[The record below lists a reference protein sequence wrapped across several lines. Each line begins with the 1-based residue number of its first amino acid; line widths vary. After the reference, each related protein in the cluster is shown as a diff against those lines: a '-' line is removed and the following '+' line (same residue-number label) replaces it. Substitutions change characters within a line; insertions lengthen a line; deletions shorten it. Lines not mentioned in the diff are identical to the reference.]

1 MIKSYLSKALALV
14 LTIVIGWFGTF
25 GASAYANDISLTG
38 NYGEDTI
45 VVLEN
50 LREVIGLPAETDI
63 QQKKELQAE
72 AKNQMNDYISRYR
85 KNSKYNGLKSFTT
98 MQTAL
103 NSLAGYYTTF
113 GSRPL
118 PEKLDKRLTQ
128 EFRQVEFALK
138 KGY

>member
-1 MIKSYLSKALALV
+1 MVKSYLSKLLAFV
-14 LTIVIGWFGTF
+14 LAVVISFFGGF
-25 GASAYANDISLTG
+25 NASANAESIALTG
-38 NYGEDTI
+38 DYTADTL

-50 LREVIGLPAETDI
+50 LRDVMALPADTDI
-63 QQKKELQAE
+63 QEKKERQAE
-72 AKNQMNDYISRYR
+72 AKQQMNDYISRYR

-103 NSLAGYYTTF
+103 NSLAGYYATF

-118 PEKLDKRLTQ
+118 SDSLNQRLTQ

-138 KGY
+138 KGF

>member
-1 MIKSYLSKALALV
+1 MIKSYLSKLLAFV
-14 LTIVIGWFGTF
+14 LAVVISFFGGFNAT
-25 GASAYANDISLTG
+25 ANAEAIALTG
-38 NYGEDTI
+38 DYASDTL

-50 LREVIGLPAETDI
+50 LKEVMALPQDTDI
-63 QQKKELQAE
+63 QEKKAKQAE
-72 AKNQMNDYISRYR
+72 AKQQMNDYISRYR
-85 KNSKYNGLKSFTT
+85 KNSKFNGLKSFTT

-118 PEKLDKRLTQ
+118 PEKLNKRLIQ
-128 EFRQVEFALK
+128 EFRQVEFALT

>member
-1 MIKSYLSKALALV
+1 MIKSYLSKLLAFV
-14 LTIVIGWFGTF
+14 LAVVISFFGGFNAT
-25 GASAYANDISLTG
+25 ANAEAIALTG
-38 NYGEDTI
+38 DYASDTL

-50 LREVIGLPAETDI
+50 LKEVMALPQDTDI
-63 QQKKELQAE
+63 QEKKAKQAE
-72 AKNQMNDYISRYR
+72 AKQQMNDYISRYR
-85 KNSKYNGLKSFTT
+85 KNSKFNGLKSFTT

-118 PEKLDKRLTQ
+118 PEKLNKRLTQ
-128 EFRQVEFALK
+128 EFRQVEFALT

>member
-1 MIKSYLSKALALV
+1 MMKSYISKFLALV
-14 LTIVIGWFGTF
+14 LVVVVSFF
-25 GASAYANDISLTG
+25 GAIDNANAESAPLTG

-45 VVLEN
+45 VVLNN
-50 LREVIGLPAETDI
+50 LKEVIALPNDMDI
-63 QQKKELQAE
+63 KEKKQIQAD
-72 AKNQMNDYISRYR
+72 AKNQMNSYISRYR

-113 GSRPL
+113 GARPL
-118 PEKLDKRLTQ
+118 PEKLSKRLKQ

>member
-1 MIKSYLSKALALV
+1 MMKSYLSKLLAFV
-14 LTIVIGWFGTF
+14 LAVVIGFFG
-25 GASAYANDISLTG
+25 GLNASVNAANINLTG
-38 NYGEDTI
+38 NYTDDTL

-50 LREVIGLPAETDI
+50 LKEVLALPADIDI
-63 QQKKELQAE
+63 QEKKAKQAE
-72 AKNQMNDYISRYR
+72 AKEQMNAYISRYR

-118 PEKLDKRLTQ
+118 PEKLNKRLTQ
-128 EFRQVEFALK
+128 EFRQVEFAIK

>member
-1 MIKSYLSKALALV
+1 MMKSYLSKLFAFVLAV
-14 LTIVIGWFGTF
+14 VICFFG
-25 GASAYANDISLTG
+25 GINASASAANIALTG
-38 NYGEDTI
+38 DYSSDTL

-50 LREVIGLPAETDI
+50 LKDVVALPADIDI
-63 QQKKELQAE
+63 QEKKERQVE
-72 AKNQMNDYISRYR
+72 AKKQMNDYISRYR
-85 KNSKYNGLKSFTT
+85 KNSKFNGLKSFTT

-118 PEKLDKRLTQ
+118 PEKLSKRLTQ
-128 EFRQVEFALK
+128 EFKQVEFALK